1 LESNYGLNS
10 SKFAQI
16 GSKIGTHGEIGGK
29 NNGNYYDDDDG
40 FVHDMLS
47 EAGGNNDKGL
57 KSVKNLKEKKAYLD
71 KIQKEKEPSQIAI
84 LNAEK
89 QKHKEHI
96 LGEITHLIDQ
106 SYGVQGGRTVL
117 GSDSSHFTQMKPV
130 FVDFFD
136 LLLEKLRLLFLFQ
149 ARSLITQGRNND
161 RLFHLMN
168 SLHGVNS
175 NPDGVDE
182 SGDFSVFS
190 SFDITPASTVT
201 NQSLIGIFD
210 QEYLDA
216 LFVDLAPFNPLQ

>member
-1 LESNYGLNS
+1 
-10 SKFAQI
+10 
-16 GSKIGTHGEIGGK
+16 
-29 NNGNYYDDDDG
+29 
-40 FVHDMLS
+40 
-47 EAGGNNDKGL
+47 
-57 KSVKNLKEKKAYLD
+57 
-71 KIQKEKEPSQIAI
+71 
-84 LNAEK
+84 
-89 QKHKEHI
+89 
-96 LGEITHLIDQ
+96 
-106 SYGVQGGRTVL
+106 
-117 GSDSSHFTQMKPV
+117 MKPV

-175 NPDGVDE
+175 NPDGVDA
-182 SGDFSVFS
+182 SGDSSVFS